1 MEDYIKYN
9 VIPRKSTTKLYIV
22 QNNIMWECS
31 LSIAN
36 IHESFEIFCN
46 SSFQNGLVGEHT
58 KTIPYDFNENVRYTA
73 CVNLAPCIGIRK
85 DVLGRATGRANGRAT
100 SSMAWLLHDLALHA
114 KLCETYMYIHVYEI

>member
-1 MEDYIKYN
+1 MGCEN
-9 VIPRKSTTKLYIV
+9 TT
-22 QNNIMWECS
+22 S
-31 LSIAN
+31 
-36 IHESFEIFCN
+36 
-46 SSFQNGLVGEHT
+46 
-58 KTIPYDFNENVRYTA
+58 IPYDSNEIVTSAA